1 MRGKAEISLVT
12 KISYLKIQLKTTY
25 IPTYSNNC
33 KQVVP
38 MNGDK
43 KTHLATNKEKIMEMS
58 ILVKWLIKNTNQQ
71 YQPTQML
78 VKP

>member
-1 MRGKAEISLVT
+1 
-12 KISYLKIQLKTTY
+12 
-25 IPTYSNNC
+25 
-33 KQVVP
+33 

-71 YQPTQML
+71 YQPT
-78 VKP
+78 